1 MQGTALPPA
10 PWKVAAGGLTQPTAA
25 AAEKRKRED
34 EPEATPKPKQ
44 QKIAAVEEMV
54 TDLPLW
60 ESSEDEPDF

>member
-10 PWKVAAGGLTQPTAA
+10 PWKAAAVGLTERMAA
-25 AAEKRKRED
+25 ATEKRKRED

-44 QKIAAVEEMV
+44 QKIAAVEEMI